1 MERKDLLRHES
12 YWLAKI
18 QLDLYGQIEQYLK
31 KNNLSKTAFAKKL
44 GVSKG
49 YVSQVLNGDFDH
61 KLSRLVKLAMAI
73 GKVPKVTFENLNEI
87 ITNDT
92 NKYTAVYKEF
102 HIDKDMLLDKSGLQT
117 EWKDQGAD
125 FEIDP
130 NEEKSKPIVL
140 HSS

>member
-1 MERKDLLRHES
+1 MERKELLKQES

-18 QLDLYGQIEQYLK
+18 QLDLYGQIEKYLAV
-31 KNNLSKTAFAKKL
+31 NNISKTAFAEQL

-61 KLSRLVKLAMAI
+61 KLSRLVKLAMAT
-73 GKVPKVTFENLNEI
+73 GKVPKVTFENLNEVI
-87 ITNDT
+87 ENDANEYRT
-92 NKYTAVYKEF
+92 VYKEF
-102 HIDKDMLLDKSGLQT
+102 HFDKDVLFDKSELQT
-117 EWKDQGAD
+117 EWKGQGAD

-130 NEEKSKPIVL
+130 NEEKSNPIVL

>member
-1 MERKDLLRHES
+1 MDRKDLLKHES

-18 QLDLYGQIEQYLK
+18 QMDLYSQIEKYLK
-31 KNNLSKTAFAKKL
+31 NNNLSKTAFAEKL

-61 KLSRLVKLAMAI
+61 KLSRLVKLAMAT

-87 ITNDT
+87 IENDA
-92 NKYTAVYKEF
+92 NEYRAVYKEF
-102 HIDKDMLLDKSGLQT
+102 HFDKDMFFNKSELQI
-117 EWKDQGAD
+117 EWNDQGAD

-130 NEEKSKPIVL
+130 NEEKSHPIVL